1 LVKAAISTVA
11 TRMSQTEDRAI
22 DLKAR
27 IETLEALRMSDAME
41 RNVLRN
47 RIDALTRQNEELRR
61 S

>member
-1 LVKAAISTVA
+1 
-11 TRMSQTEDRAI
+11 MSQTEDRAI